1 MVKEKSSN
9 QAPESVPAIS
19 KRPCD
24 PFAIVAGLPVIP
36 VEQRFLPPAQAPFES
51 LLSMPVQPTAGTKTN
66 S

>member
-9 QAPESVPAIS
+9 QVPESVPAIS

-24 PFAIVAGLPVIP
+24 PFAIVPVIP

-51 LLSMPVQPTAGTKTN
+51 LLSMPGQPTTSTKTN